1 MITIDKMNSKMNNID
16 CTIGLETLEKKIG
29 RDSFSPFEY
38 ELGENDDITLH
49 KTRREEFVT
58 PVFSVSNTLNC
69 EHWEDANII
78 LIEAVGASG
87 KSWLCERL
95 SYDLKCPVINLGK
108 MSVVASYSLTGVI
121 NKRLGARN
129 AGDYIECI
137 QEGKM
142 GLVIDALDEGFQ
154 KTNTDGYFDFLND
167 VIDKVPHE
175 GSMPIVLL
183 GRTNAVELAALHIY
197 DKGLKVAILTIE
209 PFTIEKACEFI
220 DKRVCKKKGK
230 ENIVYEKTYKELRN
244 YIIKSIECFFENQSA
259 INRQKTRFM
268 GYAPVLLATSDYING
283 ANNYQKELV
292 SLQEN
297 NNRSITLIIEIT
309 ERILKRD
316 KQEKID
322 ELLLK
327 QITSKR
333 DHAFQ
338 QEVLHN
344 VYLPEEQCA
353 RVLYAMLGRKYEIPP
368 TNDED
373 FNAKYNEKINEW
385 INEHPFLRD
394 RQPANIVFESYIL
407 AKLAMTEQF
416 KKDVLDYLSSHS
428 NNSYIFFYIFNTLH
442 RGKDVELLLIPH
454 LYSSLNSLD
463 AKNYR
468 HSLDLS
474 FEKVREDGRLQLL
487 ADFDDITEGDND
499 FEYTVIA
506 NANDELI
513 IDNSLSNANIDVPFS
528 VRLCRPKTELI
539 APLFV
544 SCKTLIVGSTEI
556 IVSGLREESD
566 VIIDAEHIKN
576 ENIQPSIRIFG
587 VGNNFKLIC
596 PNALPYPY
604 SDFYTAETASKLKE
618 LSDKEQSFYLKMR
631 RTLIMFRSHSKG
643 KLAKCCSKIDNRI
656 GRTESGKPVLNAL
669 ITKGIIYKEGI
680 MYFINLHAMN
690 EHLGVSFDGIK
701 ECVVTDKIKDFI
713 SSIKVG

>member
-1 MITIDKMNSKMNNID
+1 MNNND
-16 CTIGLETLEKKIG
+16 STIGLETLEKKIG
-29 RDSFSPFEY
+29 RNSFCPFEY
-38 ELGENDDITLH
+38 KLDESDNITLH
-49 KTRREEFVT
+49 KTKREEFVT

-69 EHWEDANII
+69 KHWEDANII

-108 MSVVASYSLTGVI
+108 MNVVASYSLTGI
-121 NKRLGARN
+121 IYKTLGAQN
-129 AGDYIECI
+129 AGNYIESI
-137 QEGKM
+137 QKGKM

-167 VIDKVPHE
+167 VIDKVPRE

-197 DKGLKVAILTIE
+197 DNGLKAAVLTIE
-209 PFTIEKACEFI
+209 PFTIEKAREFI

-230 ENIVYEKTYKELRN
+230 ENVVYEKTYKELRD
-244 YIIKSIECFFENQSA
+244 YIIRSIECFFESQSA
-259 INRQKTRFM
+259 INHQKIRFI

-316 KQEKID
+316 KEEKID
-322 ELLLK
+322 KLLLK
-327 QITSKR
+327 QITAKR

-353 RVLYAMLGRKYEIPP
+353 RVLYVILGRRYEIPP
-368 TNDED
+368 THDED

-385 INEHPFLRD
+385 INEHPFLKD

-407 AKLAMTEQF
+407 AKLALTRQF
-416 KKDVLDYLSSHS
+416 KKDVLDYLSSQS
-428 NNSYIFFYIFNTLH
+428 NNSYIFFYIFNAIH
-442 RGKDVELLLIPH
+442 SGKDVELPLIPH

-463 AKNYR
+463 AKSYR

-474 FEKVREDGRLQLL
+474 FDKFREDGRLQLL
-487 ADFDDITEGDND
+487 ADFDDIAEEGNN
-499 FEYTVIA
+499 FEYSVIA
-506 NANDELI
+506 NANDELV

-528 VRLCRPKTELI
+528 VRLCKPKTELV

-544 SCKTLIVGSTEI
+544 SCKTLIVGTTEI

-566 VIIDAEHIKN
+566 VIIDAKCITN
-576 ENIQPSIRIFG
+576 ESIQPSIRTFG
-587 VGNNFKLIC
+587 VSNNFKIIC

-604 SDFYTAETASKLKE
+604 SDFYAANSESKLEK
-618 LSDKEQSFYLKMR
+618 LTNKEQSFYQKMR

-656 GRTESGKPVLNAL
+656 GRTESGRPVLNAL
-669 ITKGIIYKEGI
+669 ITNGIIYKEGI
-680 MYFINLHAMN
+680 MYFINLQAMN
-690 EHLGVSFDGIK
+690 KHLGVSFDGIK
-701 ECVVTDKIKDFI
+701 ECAVTDKIKTFI
-713 SSIKVG
+713 SNIKDGK